1 MDTAAPPNTTNPSD
15 SAKSPSGLMIASSI
29 LLIPGLVITGMLIA
43 FEIIF
48 YSENPVFFEEE
59 VVVDCFIAAIL
70 ILLEIYYILSVLL
83 TKLRKI
89 PYKPQKM
96 KNLAMLMLIINCLLF
111 VCCYVSR
118 RFFQGWTQPGYF
130 TIADILIITSAPDI
144 LIKILAL
151 LGASAVLRK

>member
-1 MDTAAPPNTTNPSD
+1 
-15 SAKSPSGLMIASSI
+15 MIASSI
-29 LLIPGLVITGMLIA
+29 LMIPGLVITGMLIA
-43 FEIIF
+43 FEIFF
-48 YSENPVFFEEE
+48 YSENPVFFEVE

-83 TKLRKI
+83 TKLRKL

-118 RFFQGWTQPGYF
+118 RF

>member
-1 MDTAAPPNTTNPSD
+1 MDNTSIQNPTNP
-15 SAKSPSGLMIASSI
+15 ANTVKSPNGLMIASSI
-29 LLIPGLVITGMLIA
+29 LMIPGVVITGMLIV
-43 FEIIF
+43 FEIQF
-48 YSENPVFFEEE
+48 YIENPVFFEEE

-111 VCCYVSR
+111 VCCYAIWKL
-118 RFFQGWTQPGYF
+118 FQGWTQPGYF
-130 TIADILIITSAPDI
+130 TIADILIFTSVPGI
-144 LIKILAL
+144 IVKILAL
-151 LGASAVLRK
+151 EGTSAVLRQ

>member
-1 MDTAAPPNTTNPSD
+1 MDTTSTPNTTNPSD
-15 SAKSPSGLMIASSI
+15 SVNSPNGLMIASSI
-29 LLIPGLVITGMLIA
+29 LMIPGLVITGMLIA
-43 FEIIF
+43 FEIFF

-96 KNLAMLMLIINCLLF
+96 KNLAMLMLIINCLLL
-111 VCCYVSR
+111 VCCYASWK
-118 RFFQGWTQPGYF
+118 FFRGWTQPGYF
-130 TIADILIITSAPDI
+130 TMSDLLIFTSVPGI

-151 LGASAVLRK
+151 LGASAVLRE

>member
-1 MDTAAPPNTTNPSD
+1 
-15 SAKSPSGLMIASSI
+15 MIASSI
-29 LLIPGLVITGMLIA
+29 LMIPGVVITGMLIV
-43 FEIIF
+43 FEIQF
-48 YSENPVFFEEE
+48 YIEDPVFFEEE

-96 KNLAMLMLIINCLLF
+96 KNLAMLMLIINCLLL
-111 VCCYVSR
+111 VCCYASWK
-118 RFFQGWTQPGYF
+118 FFRGWTQPGYF
-130 TIADILIITSAPDI
+130 TMSDLLIFTSVPGI

-151 LGASAVLRK
+151 LGASAVLRE

>member
-1 MDTAAPPNTTNPSD
+1 MDTTSTPNTTNPSD
-15 SAKSPSGLMIASSI
+15 SVKSPNGLMIASSI
-29 LLIPGLVITGMLIA
+29 LMIPGLVITGMLIA
-43 FEIIF
+43 FEIFF

-96 KNLAMLMLIINCLLF
+96 KNLAMLMLIINCLLL
-111 VCCYVSR
+111 VCCYASWK
-118 RFFQGWTQPGYF
+118 FFRWWTQPGYF
-130 TIADILIITSAPDI
+130 TMSDLLIFTSVPGI

-151 LGASAVLRK
+151 LGASAVLRE